1 MLDLNYGAVNEKIVV
16 TLTELVTLELPFYL
30 FIFTH
35 VETKEQVTKIFA
47 IADDESTH
55 QTRYNKFNI
64 DTATLFN
71 GQPVGEW
78 HYRVYQ
84 QDNDTNIDPSQAA
97 GLIES
102 GKLILNPSA
111 AFTFSK
117 YDEATTYKSY
127 NG

>member
-1 MLDLNYGAVNEKIVV
+1 MLTLNYGATNEKIVV

-30 FIFTH
+30 FVFIH
-35 VETKEQVTKIFA
+35 VETKAAVAKVFTT
-47 IADDESTH
+47 ADDESTH
-55 QTRYNKFNI
+55 QTRYNKFSI

-71 GQPVGEW
+71 LQPVGEW

-84 QDNDTNIDPSQAA
+84 QDNDTNTDPDLAA

-102 GKLILNPSA
+102 GKLILNPSE
-111 AFTFSK
+111 AFAFNK
-117 YDEATTYKSY
+117 YEEATTYKVY